1 MIRNRNII
9 NPSSGYMLGMK
20 LINKYK
26 NDEDQTVMVY
36 KNDETNELIHLIL
49 GRKFPE
55 EAFEHED
62 YSTVTY

>member
-55 EAFEHED
+55 ETFEYEN